1 MNDFRIELTRGELT
15 ESTFRVS
22 AAVVDAD
29 GGIVASAGE
38 PELVTFWRSAAKPF
52 QAMPLV
58 ADGGADRFGLGDEEL
73 ALACASHS
81 SEPAH
86 REVARRFLE
95 RLGVAESDLA
105 CGPHVPLGA
114 AVAAQVAREDT
125 TLTPLWSNCSGK
137 HAGMLGLARTHGWPL
152 AGYERAGHPVQE
164 RILDAVAA
172 WTGVARQAIAT
183 GVDGCT
189 TVCFALPLSAMALA
203 WARFGVSTDPAAR
216 RLRDA
221 MAAHPFLIAG
231 TGRLCTVLMES
242 APAGA
247 IAKIGAEGVYSAA
260 LPALGLGLT
269 LKVESGETR
278 AANAALVG
286 MLTRL
291 LERFDRP
298 ALDRLATVASFD
310 PAPVRNTR
318 GEVTG
323 VLRSAGALQ
332 FR

>member
-29 GGIVASAGE
+29 GALVAATGDAG
-38 PELVTFWRSAAKPF
+38 LVTFWRSAAKPF
-52 QAMPLV
+52 QALPLV

-81 SEPAH
+81 SEPVH
-86 REVARRFLE
+86 RDVGRRFLE
-95 RLGVAESDLA
+95 RLGVSESDLA
-105 CGPHVPLGA
+105 CGPHAPLGA

-152 AGYERAGHPVQE
+152 AGYERAGHPVQD
-164 RILDAVAA
+164 RILDAVAQ
-172 WTGVARQAIAT
+172 WTGVPRDAIAT

-189 TVCFALPLSAMALA
+189 TVSFALPLHAMARA
-203 WARFGVSTDPAAR
+203 WARFGVSPEPAAR

-221 MAAHPFLIAG
+221 MVAHPFLIAG
-231 TGRLCTVLMES
+231 TGRLCTELMTA

-260 LPALGLGLT
+260 LPALGRGLT
-269 LKVESGETR
+269 LKVESGEMR
-278 AANAALVG
+278 AANAALIGV
-286 MLTRL
+286 LRRL
-291 LERFDRP
+291 LERLDP
-298 ALDRLATVASFD
+298 GALGALAPVAGFD
-310 PAPVRNTR
+310 PSPVRNTR

-323 VLRSAGALQ
+323 VLRSAGALH